1 MNKLSIDDSWR
12 ISVEGIDGDNF
23 DQLRAIALQLHDT
36 MRENEWLRSALE
48 FYAEDNAEGSIA
60 LKALQQHKD
69 SEYEIPAQGVPI
81 QDGGNGFA
89 SKTSEGK
96 ISDYWRDIINGLKA
110 PPLDYEYII
119 DPKIGDTIRKE
130 KPVVFTPSLPHDPI
144 VGYDLSSER

>member
-1 MNKLSIDDSWR
+1 MPNTSNPNKLSIDDAWR

-36 MRENEWLRSALE
+36 MRENERLRSALE
-48 FYAEDNAEGSIA
+48 FYAEDNAEGR
-60 LKALQQHKD
+60 QHKD

-96 ISDYWRDIINGLKA
+96 MSDYWRDIINGLKA

-119 DPKIGDTIRKE
+119 DPKTGDTIRKE
-130 KPVVFTPSLPHDPI
+130 KPVVFTPSLPDDPI